1 MPAAPDIDKWIPQAE
16 GLWPKER
23 WYYEALDP
31 WPLFAGFFGFIVAA
45 VLVAVVAPRT
55 SPLLIFPLFAICELS
70 AVIFYLLGAPRRRR
84 RGVVLLAGD
93 LDWLASHIGD
103 TRVAALI
110 TRPTT
115 PTALYGT
122 YNWKLLAPYCDHDT
136 LCAIMTFAADH
147 DAFTTTASDFVDV
160 LWPNAR
166 GPVDIDMADIL
177 PDAINSVLA
186 GTDVTGKIV
195 RTALRR
201 QLALA

>member
-84 RGVVLLAGD
+84 RHSPCGAVRD
-93 LDWLASHIGD
+93 
-103 TRVAALI
+103 R
-110 TRPTT
+110 R
-115 PTALYGT
+115 
-122 YNWKLLAPYCDHDT
+122 
-136 LCAIMTFAADH
+136 CAH
-147 DAFTTTASDFVDV
+147 
-160 LWPNAR
+160 
-166 GPVDIDMADIL
+166 
-177 PDAINSVLA
+177 
-186 GTDVTGKIV
+186 
-195 RTALRR
+195 
-201 QLALA
+201 